1 MSRNGQFWNDK
12 VVLITGGSSGIGL
25 AVARLLAQQGTRLW
39 LLARDPAKLEVARQE
54 LVSSGARFCGTLA
67 VDVTDPVKVA
77 SAAEK
82 VKQETGVPNVLV
94 NSAGI
99 VEPGYIQDLSLEV
112 FKQTVDINYL
122 GTVSVIKA
130 FLPEM
135 MQRES
140 GQVVVISSA
149 VGYLGVVGYTA
160 YSSSKYALRGFAEA
174 LRSEMRYYGIR
185 VSIVYP
191 PDTDTPQLAYD
202 RSFVIPEVDIL
213 RILDGKA
220 SPVEVARSILRGIE
234 RQQFLIL
241 PLFSNRFFYHLVS
254 LLDTS
259 SYFIVDWLSDMGRKR
274 SGK

>member
-1 MSRNGQFWNDK
+1 
-12 VVLITGGSSGIGL
+12 
-25 AVARLLAQQGTRLW
+25 
-39 LLARDPAKLEVARQE
+39 
-54 LVSSGARFCGTLA
+54 
-67 VDVTDPVKVA
+67 
-77 SAAEK
+77 
-82 VKQETGVPNVLV
+82 VLV

-135 MQRES
+135 MQRKS

-160 YSSSKYALRGFAEA
+160 YSSTKYALRGFAEA